1 MKNYKSMR
9 GVSLDLAKLM
19 AKSEKEI
26 AVGNTATNARGDQL
40 GRGGRVVKSADDI
53 AREHY
58 NQNNPRAV
66 VKSSIKVDNV
76 LDKGKAEAKPETKKQ
91 TEDDWV
97 EPKATPETMSE
108 REEYANAGITK
119 EQAEAKVE
127 TKKEDDPWVEDAE
140 GNFVRKSTTTKK
152 KKGK

>member
-19 AKSEKEI
+19 AQSEKEI
-26 AVGNTATNARGDQL
+26 AVGNTQANARGDQL
-40 GRGGRVVKSADDI
+40 GRGGRVVKSADQI

-76 LDKGKAEAKPETKKQ
+76 LDAGKPVQKQKQ

-97 EPKATPETMSE
+97 EPKTTPQTMSE
-108 REEYANAGITK
+108 REEYANAGISK
-119 EQAEAKVE
+119 EEAEKKAPE
-127 TKKEDDPWVEDAE
+127 TNDDWVEDEE

>member
-1 MKNYKSMR
+1 MYKR
-9 GVSLDLAKLM
+9 
-19 AKSEKEI
+19 
-26 AVGNTATNARGDQL
+26 Q
-40 GRGGRVVKSADDI
+40 
-53 AREHY
+53 
-58 NQNNPRAV
+58 AV

-97 EPKATPETMSE
+97 EPKATPQTMSE
-108 REEYANAGITK
+108 AEEYANAGITK
-119 EQAEAKVE
+119 EKAEAK
-127 TKKEDDPWVEDAE
+127 KDDPWVEDEE